1 MKSIIYIGMDVHK
14 KTYSLCALLKETGEI
29 IGETKIPADVS
40 LIIKFIENAKKSV
53 DSDDVQIKTG
63 YEAGCLGY
71 SLYWQLAEKG
81 IECVVLRQEKVP
93 VKLKFLYY
101 LNCKMK
107 LELRNWDKGACP
119 FIPIR
124 VAAGPYSQF
133 L

>member
-1 MKSIIYIGMDVHK
+1 MESITH
-14 KTYSLCALLKETGEI
+14 
-29 IGETKIPADVS
+29 
-40 LIIKFIENAKKSV
+40 LINSIESFSKQNFKFS
-53 DSDDVQIKTG
+53 Q
-63 YEAGCLGY
+63 
-71 SLYWQLAEKG
+71 
-81 IECVVLRQEKVP
+81 
-93 VKLKFLYY
+93 Y

>member
-1 MKSIIYIGMDVHK
+1 MPDKK
-14 KTYSLCALLKETGEI
+14 KTAPLATNGTVTTSDACNNHYDDYST
-29 IGETKIPADVS
+29 VS
-40 LIIKFIENAKKSV
+40 LDIQEDFE
-53 DSDDVQIKTG
+53 
-63 YEAGCLGY
+63 
-71 SLYWQLAEKG
+71 SLTYNGL
-81 IECVVLRQEKVP
+81 
-93 VKLKFLYY
+93 F